1 MNKAFNIITTILFL
15 IVCLLII
22 QLCERPKVIEVPSKP
37 NVIKQTDSIIVT
49 LHDTVTKYRTRYKHK
64 VDTIL
69 KVVPAICDTFINVI
83 VQECDK
89 LDSANTVLINTYS
102 VQVNNYVKLVDA
114 KNDTIKSL
122 KRKSKVNLFKGGVI
136 GFGIGYLTGKV
147 I

>member
-22 QLCERPKVIEVPSKP
+22 QLCERPRVIEVLSKP

-64 VDTIL
+64 VDTIY
-69 KVVPAICDTFINVI
+69 KIAPSICDTFINVI

-89 LDSANTVLINTYS
+89 LDSANTVLINTYKI
-102 VQVNNYVKLVDA
+102 QVNNYIKQDSL
-114 KNDTIKSL
+114 KTDTIKKL
-122 KRKSKVNLFKGGVI
+122 KRKSKINLFKGGVI